1 MRDGNKNRAPL
12 IRNENLRVSRDN
24 QRVDEPAKI
33 SPCSRQRICSP
44 RVASARQGFTLWQP
58 EEEGTIE
65 IVLKR
70 PPRGDRSASRFEVV
84 TSGVPRGCHLT
95 RPFSKVV
102 FPPGLQP
109 PREEGIQWDKQVFL
123 CRKCFCVFCAF
134 LRGAHGIDKLMEKR
148 ARSFLRKSMRINFSF
163 HFVRGILV

>member
-58 EEEGTIE
+58 EEEGPIE

-95 RPFSKVV
+95 RPFSKEV

-109 PREEGIQWDKQVFL
+109 PREEGIQWDKQVFYAV
-123 CRKCFCVFCAF
+123 RKCFCVFVSLSHCC
-134 LRGAHGIDKLMEKR
+134 LHDGDTLLERG
-148 ARSFLRKSMRINFSF
+148 
-163 HFVRGILV
+163 LV